1 MICEKCGAE
10 FPEGILFC
18 GKCGEPLPQPETPVS
33 SKKKIG
39 PLVLGLVISALAI
52 VGAVSIIS
60 SCVTAIKESLDT
72 TYLHEEMYYY
82 LEPLM
87 YYAPDPFTDGAKNPQ
102 DAFLTASA
110 YRVINAERIRMAR
123 DKDEFT
129 QYPVDDYSRIGVPV
143 SEIEEAYKALFGP
156 DAVPDHA
163 GLESKRLD
171 TDTTEEDK
179 YTRLEYDESENCYW
193 IPYFFPSALERA
205 IVLSVEEDSDQYVV
219 RLGFVP
225 TSDIEINKYGQEVE
239 PTESMATH
247 FMTYTLRRMEN
258 GSYYIHACKDE

>member
-1 MICEKCGAE
+1 MDNK
-10 FPEGILFC
+10 PDSILENTN
-18 GKCGEPLPQPETPVS
+18 KMGEAQAPVAPA

-39 PLVLGLVISALAI
+39 PFLLGLLISALAI
-52 VGAVSIIS
+52 VGAVSLIGS
-60 SCVTAIKESLDT
+60 GVELIKEATDT

-102 DAFLTASA
+102 DVFLTASA
-110 YRVINAERIRMAR
+110 YRVVNAERIRMAR
-123 DKDEFT
+123 EKDEFT
-129 QYPVDDYSRIGVPV
+129 QYPVDDYSRVGVPV
-143 SEIEEAYKALFGP
+143 IEIEEAYKALFGP
-156 DAVPDHA
+156 KAAPDHA
-163 GLESKRLD
+163 ALESKRED
-171 TDTTEEDK
+171 TDATEEDK

-193 IPYFFPSALERA
+193 IPYFFPTALERA

-225 TSDIEINKYGQEVE
+225 TGDIQIDQYGQEIE

-247 FMTYTLRRMEN
+247 FKTYTLTRQED
-258 GSYYIHACKDE
+258 GSYYIYSCKDE